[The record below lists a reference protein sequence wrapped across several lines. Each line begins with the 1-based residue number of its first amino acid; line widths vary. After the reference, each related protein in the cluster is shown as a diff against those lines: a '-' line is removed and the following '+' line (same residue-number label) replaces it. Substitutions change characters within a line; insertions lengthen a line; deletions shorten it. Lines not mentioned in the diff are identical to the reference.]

1 MKSICVFCG
10 SNVGAKPIYTDIAR
24 EVGQRLLEKNITLIY
39 GGGSIGLMG
48 VVANEIMRGGGK
60 VIGVIPHFLNRKEV
74 GHHGVSELILVDTMH
89 ERKAKMAT
97 LADGFLTLPGGMGTL
112 DETIEILTWA
122 QLGLHHKPVG
132 ILNVDGYYDMLDQ
145 YFDHMVGQGFLK
157 PAHRQLVIMEPTVVD
172 LLRIMEEYRPPQ
184 VDKWLEEGQT

>member
-122 QLGLHHKPVG
+122 QLG
-132 ILNVDGYYDMLDQ
+132 
-145 YFDHMVGQGFLK
+145 
-157 PAHRQLVIMEPTVVD
+157 
-172 LLRIMEEYRPPQ
+172 
-184 VDKWLEEGQT
+184 